1 MENDIQLK
9 KATRSKRKVS
19 KATLL
24 ASDISGLSSTY
35 CRKCQRLLP
44 QTQFYKATD
53 LLLDSNGRLSVCK
66 SCCDDLYNGFYS
78 SEGMLDRAAY
88 RMCKALNIIYSET
101 AINKLKTHMDTS
113 TSKGITIRAP
123 FGLYIS
129 KIQSAAN
136 NDDLIN
142 LTFMDNIIENRKFDS
157 EDIDPEYDIE
167 EINRLKKK
175 WGNKY
180 TIEDLA
186 YLEDKLSKWDA
197 SHGINT
203 YSDEVSLINVC
214 RKQLE
219 IDQANEQPGSDT
231 SNLVKQLSD
240 LMKLAGVD
248 PKETKTAVVG
258 KSKETFSNFI
268 KIIEETEPAEYYKDK
283 ELFKDFDNLKFY
295 FKKYVTRPLGN
306 FLRVTRDFDVAENI
320 DEDDDF
326 DVLDQ
331 AVDE

>member
-1 MENDIQLK
+1 
-9 KATRSKRKVS
+9 
-19 KATLL
+19 
-24 ASDISGLSSTY
+24 
-35 CRKCQRLLP
+35 
-44 QTQFYKATD
+44 
-53 LLLDSNGRLSVCK
+53 
-66 SCCDDLYNGFYS
+66 
-78 SEGMLDRAAY
+78 
-88 RMCKALNIIYSET
+88 MCKTINVVYSEV
-101 AINKLKTHMDTS
+101 ALDKLKTHLDTS
-113 TSKGITIRAP
+113 MKKGRVINNP

-129 KIQSAAN
+129 KIQSSVN

-142 LTFMDNIIENRKFDS
+142 LTFMDNIIENRIFQEEVVDS
-157 EDIDPEYDIE
+157 EYDIE

-180 TIEDLA
+180 QIEELA
-186 YLEDKLSKWDA
+186 YLEDKLSRWDA

-219 IDQANEQPGSDT
+219 IDLANEQPGSDT

-283 ELFKDFDNLKFY
+283 NIFKDFDNLNFY

-306 FLRVTRDFDVAENI
+306 FLRVTRDFDVLENE

-326 DVLDQ
+326 DVLEQ
-331 AVDE
+331 ANDE

>member
-1 MENDIQLK
+1 MENEQPK
-9 KATRSKRKVS
+9 KATRSRRKTTKS
-19 KATLL
+19 TLL
-24 ASDISGLSSTY
+24 ASDISGLSSNY
-35 CRKCQRLLP
+35 CRKCQRLLSESN
-44 QTQFYKATD
+44 FYKATD
-53 LLLDSNGRLSVCK
+53 LLLDSNGRMSVCK
-66 SCCDDLYNGFYS
+66 SCCEGLYDTFYSMEGTLDKSIYRTCRSLNVVYSEIAIDKLKSHINTSIKRGKNVNNPFGFY
-78 SEGMLDRAAY
+78 M
-88 RMCKALNIIYSET
+88 
-101 AINKLKTHMDTS
+101 
-113 TSKGITIRAP
+113 
-123 FGLYIS
+123 S
-129 KIQSAAN
+129 KIQSTVN

-142 LTFMDNIIENRKFDS
+142 LTFIDNIIEKRGFEQEEIDS
-157 EDIDPEYDIE
+157 EYDIE
-167 EINRLKKK
+167 EIKRLKTK

-180 TIEDLA
+180 SVEELA
-186 YLEDKLSKWDA
+186 YLEDKLARWDA

-203 YSDEVSLINVC
+203 YSDEVALINVC

-219 IDQANEQPGSDT
+219 IDEANDQPSGTDT

-283 ELFKDFDNLKFY
+283 NLFKDFDNIKWY

-306 FLRVTRDFDVAENI
+306 FLRVTRDFDVSDTEE
-320 DEDDDF
+320 DDDDF

-331 AVDE
+331 ANDD

>member
-1 MENDIQLK
+1 MENEQPK
-9 KATRSKRKVS
+9 KATRSRRKAKSSV
-19 KATLL
+19 
-24 ASDISGLSSTY
+24 LSSDASRLSSNY
-35 CRKCQRLLP
+35 CRKCRRLLP
-44 QTQFYKATD
+44 ESQFYKATD
-53 LLLDSNGRLSVCK
+53 LVLDTNGRMSVCK
-66 SCCDDLYNGFYS
+66 SCSDGLYNTFYS
-78 SEGMLDRAAY
+78 AEGAIDRTIY
-88 RMCKALNIIYSET
+88 RMCKTLNVVYSET
-101 AINKLKTHMDTS
+101 AINKLSSHLDTS
-113 TSKGITIRAP
+113 MAKGRNVHNP
-123 FGLYIS
+123 FGIYIS
-129 KIQSAAN
+129 KIQSSVN

-142 LTFMDNIIENRKFDS
+142 LTFMDNIIENRKFE
-157 EDIDPEYDIE
+157 EDIIDGEYDID

-180 TIEDLA
+180 SIDELA
-186 YLEDKLSKWDA
+186 YLEDKLSKWDG

-203 YSDEVSLINVC
+203 YADEVSLINVC

-219 IDQANEQPGSDT
+219 IDTANEQPGSDT

-268 KIIEETEPAEYYKDK
+268 RIIEETEPAEYYKDK
-283 ELFKDFDNLKFY
+283 NLFKDFDNLNFY

-306 FLRVTRDFDVAENI
+306 FLRVTRDFDVSEI
-320 DEDDDF
+320 EDDNDDF

-331 AVDE
+331 AIDE

>member
-1 MENDIQLK
+1 MENEQPK
-9 KATRSKRKVS
+9 KATRSRRKSRTSVLS
-19 KATLL
+19 
-24 ASDISGLSSTY
+24 SDASGLSSNY
-35 CRKCQRLLP
+35 CRKCQRLLAE
-44 QTQFYKATD
+44 TQFYKATD
-53 LLLDSNGRLSVCK
+53 LILDSNGRMSICK
-66 SCCDDLYNGFYS
+66 SCCDGLYNTFYGT
-78 SEGMLDRAAY
+78 EGTLERTVY
-88 RMCKALNIIYSET
+88 RMCKTLNVVYSET
-101 AINKLKTHMDTS
+101 AINKLNSHLNTS
-113 TSKGITIRAP
+113 IAKGRNVYNP
-123 FGLYIS
+123 FGIYIS
-129 KIQSAAN
+129 KIQSSVN

-142 LTFMDNIIENRKFDS
+142 LTFMDNIIENRRFE
-157 EDIDPEYDIE
+157 EDIIDTEYSIE
-167 EINRLKKK
+167 EINRLRKK

-180 TIEDLA
+180 SVEELE
-186 YLEDKLSKWDA
+186 YLEDKLSKWDG

-203 YSDEVSLINVC
+203 YADEVSLINVC

-219 IDQANEQPGSDT
+219 IDMANEQPGSDT

-283 ELFKDFDNLKFY
+283 NLFKDFDNLNFY

-306 FLRVTRDFDVAENI
+306 FLRVTRDFDVSEI
-320 DEDDDF
+320 EDDNDDF

-331 AVDE
+331 AIDE